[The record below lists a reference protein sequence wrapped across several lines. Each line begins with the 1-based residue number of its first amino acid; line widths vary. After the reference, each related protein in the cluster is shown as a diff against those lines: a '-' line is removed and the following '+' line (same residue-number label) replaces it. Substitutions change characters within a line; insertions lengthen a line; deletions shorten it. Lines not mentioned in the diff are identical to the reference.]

1 MTTSPYDT
9 LPTGKQALAPTSG
22 ESIEEKPS
30 ITGHPAAPADPL
42 PSAKAPNPI
51 TDPYGGYEEISL
63 EEAARLDSCNKS
75 ITRLRQQSD
84 CEPKF
89 RRSGFCKAGCVAA
102 GIRARHCY
110 EKNTVCRISSH

>member
-22 ESIEEKPS
+22 ESIEEKP
-30 ITGHPAAPADPL
+30 
-42 PSAKAPNPI
+42 NPI

-63 EEAARLDSCNKS
+63 EEAA
-75 ITRLRQQSD
+75 
-84 CEPKF
+84 

-110 EKNTVCRISSH
+110 EKNTACRISSH